1 MTDLFLSLKNSGKLL
16 HLYLV
21 FKKSPT
27 MAKGPRQR
35 KDCCPVAEAMSA
47 TSVGPV
53 AFVFLDK
60 HMVFKSQ
67 VGATEGRVHF
77 LTTNL

>member
-1 MTDLFLSLKNSGKLL
+1 
-16 HLYLV
+16 
-21 FKKSPT
+21 